1 MPDPDSVSNNSSL
14 LFSSDDEHSS
24 GHYDA
29 DDLRGEDDDYFR
41 QCHICGYAFYL
52 NRFSPDAH
60 DLNDVAFHHP
70 KKGICKAQKLEN
82 LDMYGD
88 YQSSWWMPRRMI
100 LHNIK
105 NDGCQISG
113 VTIPRMNYGTFFVP
127 WKKTDGLIYEPRT
140 SEQRRKVVM
149 PMVKVVIDE
158 EGHTLMSGYE
168 DDISQDWMGY
178 PVHARCWEL
187 LMHHKLGDIA
197 NKNLKVLMLALIQR
211 HEEKSWRRVCGM
223 PDEWFGGRY
232 ASLYSF
238 LLCKILEHI
247 VAFFEWTNG

>member
-1 MPDPDSVSNNSSL
+1 
-14 LFSSDDEHSS
+14 
-24 GHYDA
+24 
-29 DDLRGEDDDYFR
+29 
-41 QCHICGYAFYL
+41 
-52 NRFSPDAH
+52 
-60 DLNDVAFHHP
+60 
-70 KKGICKAQKLEN
+70 
-82 LDMYGD
+82 
-88 YQSSWWMPRRMI
+88 
-100 LHNIK
+100 
-105 NDGCQISG
+105 
-113 VTIPRMNYGTFFVP
+113 MNYGTFFVP
-127 WKKTDGLIYEPRT
+127 WKMTDGLIYEPRT

-149 PMVKVVIDE
+149 PMVKVMIDE
-158 EGHTLMSGYE
+158 QGHTLMSGYE

-211 HEEKSWRRVCGM
+211 HEENSWRRVCGM

>member
-1 MPDPDSVSNNSSL
+1 
-14 LFSSDDEHSS
+14 
-24 GHYDA
+24 
-29 DDLRGEDDDYFR
+29 
-41 QCHICGYAFYL
+41 
-52 NRFSPDAH
+52 
-60 DLNDVAFHHP
+60 
-70 KKGICKAQKLEN
+70 
-82 LDMYGD
+82 
-88 YQSSWWMPRRMI
+88 
-100 LHNIK
+100 
-105 NDGCQISG
+105 
-113 VTIPRMNYGTFFVP
+113 
-127 WKKTDGLIYEPRT
+127 
-140 SEQRRKVVM
+140 M
-149 PMVKVVIDE
+149 PMVKVMIDE

-168 DDISQDWMGY
+168 DDISHDWMGY

-211 HEEKSWRRVCGM
+211 HEENSWRRVCGM